1 MILRAPPRPPTLAES
16 AWASGMRSLK
26 TLDVESILVLIVLQY
41 ISAKVESLEN
51 LWCTTPKDPVALMPL
66 LKE

>member
-1 MILRAPPRPPTLAES
+1 MLAES

-51 LWCTTPKDPVALMPL
+51 L
-66 LKE
+66 